1 MSAQTASTG
10 PRRRG
15 KHLSEVDVTEYFA
28 PQPTST
34 ADLPDPEPLLRN
46 LTIGLIECL
55 AGVREVEQLARWM
68 SQEAFL
74 SVAQRVSL
82 ATRARSAKARPAVRP
97 TYQVLSV
104 HHQAPA
110 DGVVEATIVV
120 GMPARTRALAI
131 RLEGTDHRWRASSVA
146 LL

>member
-1 MSAQTASTG
+1 MSAVAASVG

-15 KHLSEVDVTEYFA
+15 KHLSEVDVTEFFA
-28 PQPTST
+28 PQPTPT

-68 SQEAFL
+68 SQDAFL
-74 SVAQRVSL
+74 TVAQRVSL
-82 ATRARSAKARPAVRP
+82 ATRARSATSRAAVRP
-97 TYQVLSV
+97 AYSIVSV
-104 HHQAPA
+104 RHMAPA
-110 DGVVEATIVV
+110 DGVVEACIVV
-120 GMPARTRALAI
+120 SMPARTRVLAI
-131 RLEGTDHRWRASSVA
+131 RLEDTDRRWRASSVA

>member
-1 MSAQTASTG
+1 MSAIAASNG

-15 KHLSEVDVTEYFA
+15 KHLSEVDVTEFFA

-34 ADLPDPEPLLRN
+34 ADLPEPEPLLRN
-46 LTIGLIECL
+46 LAIGLIECL

-82 ATRARSAKARPAVRP
+82 ATRARSATSRAAVRP
-97 TYQVLSV
+97 VYQIVSI
-104 HHQAPA
+104 HHMAPA
-110 DGVVEATIVV
+110 DGVVEACIVV
-120 GMPARTRALAI
+120 SMPARTRVLAI